1 MDFDESMCSEILAYA
16 RGQEEIFCHKIP
28 KQGAPELPVF
38 QFLVVVLLLGSLP
51 HQNVFHTQWYF
62 LLVCFCFKR
71 MAQKKYLIAKLT
83 SCLREDKIQLWKP
96 PYTNDK
102 KEAGEEMKVN
112 IPIELMSC
120 SPIILLVHFTR
131 FFLLFS
137 QELVQK
143 YSSKL
148 KINENDAE
156 NMLEEIRCKAIERG
170 TGNENYKVTGIARL
184 DIHLPRRKVS
194 DVAEKLG

>member
-1 MDFDESMCSEILAYA
+1 
-16 RGQEEIFCHKIP
+16 
-28 KQGAPELPVF
+28 
-38 QFLVVVLLLGSLP
+38 
-51 HQNVFHTQWYF
+51 
-62 LLVCFCFKR
+62 

-96 PYTNDK
+96 PYTNEK
-102 KEAGEEMKVN
+102 KEAGKEMKVN
-112 IPIELMSC
+112 ILSELVMCLPCHTAGVFSQ
-120 SPIILLVHFTR
+120 

-148 KINENDAE
+148 NINENDAE

-170 TGNENYKVTGIARL
+170 TGNENFKVTGIARL
-184 DIHLPRRKVS
+184 DIYLPRRKVS
-194 DVAEKLG
+194 DIAEKSG